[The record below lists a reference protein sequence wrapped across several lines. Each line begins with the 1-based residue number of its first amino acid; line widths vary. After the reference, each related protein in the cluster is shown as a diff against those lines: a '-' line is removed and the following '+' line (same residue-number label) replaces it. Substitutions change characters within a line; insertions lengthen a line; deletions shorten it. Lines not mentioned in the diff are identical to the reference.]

1 MSRLI
6 RCLKDRKGFAFPL
19 VIAVTLVL
27 VIILCGI
34 TEYMRLTIIASG
46 VREAVENGIIVT
58 VNDNYA
64 NVYHGVREG
73 YSGGY
78 QPDADDFAE
87 ALDYGDIYSYLDNT
101 LGMQIS
107 RGKHVKYAEDAV
119 EYTLSGLSVT
129 IKNAPLAPAN
139 PENAQ
144 KFIADAVIR
153 LEVPVRFGGKLLRPM
168 VINLKVQAGYTEVF

>member
-1 MSRLI
+1 MNRVI
-6 RCLKDRKGFAFPL
+6 RCLKNRNGFSFPL
-19 VIAVTLVL
+19 VVAVTLAL

-34 TEYMRLTIIASG
+34 TEYMRLNIIASG
-46 VREAVENGIIVT
+46 VREAVEDGIIVT

-73 YSGGY
+73 YSGSY
-78 QPDADDFAE
+78 QPDTDDFEE
-87 ALDYGDIYSYLDNT
+87 ALDYGDIYRYLDNT
-101 LGMQIS
+101 LGTKIS
-107 RGKHVKYAEDAV
+107 GGRRVKYAGEAV
-119 EYTLSGLSVT
+119 EYALSCLSVT
-129 IKNAPLAPAN
+129 IKNAPLAPSD

-153 LEVPVRFGGKLLRPM
+153 LEVPVRFGGKFLPPM

>member
-1 MSRLI
+1 MNRAI
-6 RCLKDRKGFAFPL
+6 RCLKNRKGSSFPL
-19 VIAVTLVL
+19 VVAVTLAL

-34 TEYMRLTIIASG
+34 TEYMRLNIIASG
-46 VREAVENGIIVT
+46 VREAVEDGIIVT

-78 QPDADDFAE
+78 QPDADDFE
-87 ALDYGDIYSYLDNT
+87 ESLDYGDIYRYLDNT
-101 LGMQIS
+101 LETQIS
-107 RGKHVKYAEDAV
+107 SGRRVKYSGDAV

-129 IKNAPLAPAN
+129 IKNAPLAPSD

-153 LEVPVRFGGKLLRPM
+153 LEVPVRFGGKLLPPM
-168 VINLKVQAGYTEVF
+168 IINLKVQAGYTEVF